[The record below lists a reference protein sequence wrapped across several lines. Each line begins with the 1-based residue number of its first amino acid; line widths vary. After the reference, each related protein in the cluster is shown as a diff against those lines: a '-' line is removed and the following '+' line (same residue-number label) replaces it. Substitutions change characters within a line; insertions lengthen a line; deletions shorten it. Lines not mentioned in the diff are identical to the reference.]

1 MSYISTNLNMLTT
14 VAKKVSSG
22 LARDFN
28 ELEKLQTSIKGH
40 TEFTKAAVERTLK
53 NLRNELQKSRPQ
65 MPVITIGEKAPN
77 GAYFLVSALDGELNF
92 VHGIPHFAVSIAEIV
107 DGQVVSGVI
116 YNPSTSDLYFAEK
129 GNGSFKEGY
138 RNHERLR
145 VSARKDLPMAL
156 ISADDIYSAGVA
168 GTRRFGAISLDLAN
182 LAAGK
187 LDGVISFD
195 NDSAS
200 IAAGILIVKEAGGQI
215 FAKEQKDIRTAD
227 LELVLSSGNIIASN
241 AELGKKLFDLVK

>member
-107 DGQVVSGVI
+107 DGQVVSFIDKSISEHPICYGGDS
-116 YNPSTSDLYFAEK
+116 N
-129 GNGSFKEGY
+129 GN
-138 RNHERLR
+138 N
-145 VSARKDLPMAL
+145 
-156 ISADDIYSAGVA
+156 
-168 GTRRFGAISLDLAN
+168 
-182 LAAGK
+182 
-187 LDGVISFD
+187 
-195 NDSAS
+195 
-200 IAAGILIVKEAGGQI
+200 
-215 FAKEQKDIRTAD
+215 
-227 LELVLSSGNIIASN
+227 
-241 AELGKKLFDLVK
+241 

>member
-14 VAKKVSSG
+14 IVKKVSGG

-40 TEFTKAAVERTLK
+40 AEFTKAAIERTLK
-53 NLRNELQKSRPQ
+53 NLRTELQKTRPQ
-65 MPVITIGEKAPN
+65 MPVVTKGEKLPQ

-92 VHGIPHFAVSIAEIV
+92 IHGIPHFAVSIAEVV
-107 DGQVVSGVI
+107 DSQVISGVI
-116 YNPSTSDLYFAEK
+116 YNPATSDMYFTEK
-129 GNGSFKEGY
+129 GNGAFKEGY

-145 VSARKDLPMAL
+145 VSARKDMALAL
-156 ISADDIYSAGVA
+156 ISADDAYASKVA
-168 GTRRFGAISLDLAN
+168 GTRNFGAISLDLAN
-182 LAAGK
+182 LASGK
-187 LDGVISFD
+187 LDGVVSMS

-200 IAAGILIVKEAGGQI
+200 IAAGILLVKEAGGQV

-227 LELVLSSGNIIASN
+227 LPFVLASGNIIASN
-241 AELGKKLFDLVK
+241 GELGKKLFDLTK

>member
-1 MSYISTNLNMLTT
+1 MSSISTNLNMLMT
-14 VAKKVSSG
+14 VAKKVSGG

-40 TEFTKAAVERTLK
+40 AEFTKAAIDRTLK
-53 NLRNELQKSRPQ
+53 NLRTELQKTRPQ
-65 MPVITIGEKAPN
+65 MPVITIGEKAPKD
-77 GAYFLVSALDGELNF
+77 AYFLVSVLDGELNF
-92 VHGIPHFAVSIAEIV
+92 VHGIPHFSLSIAEVV

-116 YNPSTSDLYFAEK
+116 YNPATSDMYFTEK
-129 GNGSFKEGY
+129 GNGAFKEGY

-145 VSARKDLPMAL
+145 VSARKDLSLAL
-156 ISADDIYSAGVA
+156 IAADSSYASKVA
-168 GTRRFGAISLDLAN
+168 ACRNFGAVSLDLAN

-195 NDSAS
+195 NDPAS
-200 IAAGILIVKEAGGQI
+200 IAVGILLVKEAGGQV

-227 LELVLSSGNIIASN
+227 LPLVLSSGNIIASN
-241 AELGKKLFDLVK
+241 AELGTKLFEIK

>member
-28 ELEKLQTSIKGH
+28 ELEKLQTSVKGH
-40 TEFTKAAVERTLK
+40 AEFTKAAVERTLK
-53 NLRNELQKSRPQ
+53 SLRTELQKSRPQ
-65 MPVITIGEKAPN
+65 MPVISVGEKAPE
-77 GAYFLVSALDGELNF
+77 GSYFLVSALDGELNF
-92 VHGIPHFAVSIAEIV
+92 VHSIPHFAVSIAEVI
-107 DGQVVSGVI
+107 DGQVVAGVI
-116 YNPSTSDLYFAEK
+116 YNPATSDMYFAEK
-129 GNGSFKEGY
+129 GNGAFKEGY
-138 RNHERLR
+138 RNHERMR
-145 VSARKDLPMAL
+145 VSARKDLPQAL
-156 ISADDIYSAGVA
+156 ISADDIYSASVA
-168 GTRRFGAISLDLAN
+168 STRKFGAVSLDLAN

-187 LDGVISFD
+187 LDGVISFG

-200 IAAGILIVKEAGGQI
+200 VAAGILLVKEAGGQI

-227 LELVLSSGNIIASN
+227 LELVLASGNIIASN

>member
-14 VAKKVSSG
+14 VAKKVSGG

-40 TEFTKAAVERTLK
+40 TEFTNAAKERTLK
-53 NLRNELQKSRPQ
+53 NLRAELQKARPQ
-65 MPVITIGEKAPN
+65 MPVVSVGEKAPK

-92 VHGIPHFAVSIAEIV
+92 VHGIPHFAVSIAEVV
-107 DGQVVSGVI
+107 DSQVISCVI
-116 YNPSTSDLYFAEK
+116 YNPATSDMYFAEK
-129 GNGSFKEGY
+129 GNGAFKEGY
-138 RNHERLR
+138 RNHERMR
-145 VSARKDLPMAL
+145 VSARKDMPLAL
-156 ISADDIYSAGVA
+156 ISADDSYASNVA
-168 GTRRFGAISLDLAN
+168 ATRKFGAISLDLAN

-187 LDGVISFD
+187 LDGVISMS

-200 IAAGILIVKEAGGQI
+200 VAAGILLVREAGGQV

-227 LELVLSSGNIIASN
+227 LELVLASGNIIASN

>member
-1 MSYISTNLNMLTT
+1 MSYISTNLNMLIT
-14 VAKKVSSG
+14 VAKKVSGG

-53 NLRNELQKSRPQ
+53 NLRTELQKSRPQ
-65 MPVITIGEKAPN
+65 MPVITIGEKAPA
-77 GAYFLVSALDGELNF
+77 GAYYLVSVLDGELNF
-92 VHGIPHFAVSIAEIV
+92 VHGIPHFAVNIAEVV
-107 DGQVVSGVI
+107 DSQVVSCVI
-116 YNPSTSDLYFAEK
+116 YNPATSDMYFAEK
-129 GNGSFKEGY
+129 GNGAFKEGY

-145 VSARKDLPMAL
+145 VSARKDLPQAL
-156 ISADDIYSAGVA
+156 ISADDSYAQKVA

-187 LDGVISFD
+187 LDGVISMS

-200 IAAGILIVKEAGGQI
+200 IAAGILLVKEAGGQV

-227 LELVLSSGNIIASN
+227 LPLVLASGNIIASN
-241 AELGKKLFDLVK
+241 AELGKKLFELV